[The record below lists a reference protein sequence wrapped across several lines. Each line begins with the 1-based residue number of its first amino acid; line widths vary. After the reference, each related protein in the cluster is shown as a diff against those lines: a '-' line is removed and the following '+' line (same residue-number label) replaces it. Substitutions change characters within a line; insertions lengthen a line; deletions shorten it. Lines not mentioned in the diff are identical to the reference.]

1 MSVALKQRIKGVPH
15 LWDRG
20 CHTLRGELPQSHYT
34 AYLRDDEVESKG
46 YLPVARRV
54 STLNHFHKI
63 WIFRNRKHRVCPLLC
78 APYLEGF
85 SVPGSNQLPLR
96 VAELIFLFADK
107 FGIIRREYDLD
118 NIRLFAI
125 CLVEKARIFSV
136 CEPIVGAHRKSPI
149 GFLSAPYMPYYWVWQ
164 SFLPIVVLY
173 SSAHIA

>member
-1 MSVALKQRIKGVPH
+1 MSVALKQRIKGISH

-20 CHTLRGELPQSHYT
+20 CNTLRGELPQSHYT
-34 AYLRDDEVESKG
+34 ANLGNDEVQGKG
-46 YLPVARRV
+46 YLPFARRV
-54 STLNHFHKI
+54 SSLNHFHKV

-85 SVPGSNQLPLR
+85 SVPGSHKFSLR

-125 CLVEKARIFSV
+125 SLVEKARILSV
-136 CEPIVGAHRKSPI
+136 REEIIGTHRQSPI
-149 GFLSAPYMPYYWVWQ
+149 GLLATSYVSYDRIRQSICLRCCFDSA
-164 SFLPIVVLY
+164 
-173 SSAHIA
+173 